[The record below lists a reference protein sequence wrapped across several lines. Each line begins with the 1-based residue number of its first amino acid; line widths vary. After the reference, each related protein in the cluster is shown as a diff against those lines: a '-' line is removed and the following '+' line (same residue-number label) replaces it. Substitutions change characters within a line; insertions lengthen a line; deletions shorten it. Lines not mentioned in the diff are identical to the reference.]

1 MLGATRLAR
10 LARCILTA
18 GALFSGVAA
27 CEPWRDDSVA
37 TTSPQAAPIIATAGP
52 ATSEP
57 PKPPP
62 PAATV
67 RTERKAQPS
76 PPRPLQIAPY
86 APIASAW
93 PIEVFGP
100 LPPPAIEPVEVVGLS
115 ESEAVD
121 LLGEPIERSWRPP
134 SKVLRYASNDCSVD
148 IYFYL
153 DVAKDRFQALQI
165 KAPDSAADESQLKTC
180 LGKVRN
186 DHRTR

>member
-1 MLGATRLAR
+1 MLGATRRAR

-18 GALFSGVAA
+18 VAVVGGVAG
-27 CEPWRDDSVA
+27 CEPWRDDDVA
-37 TTSPQAAPIIATAGP
+37 MGPRQPAPMIVGAAPAATDL
-52 ATSEP
+52 

-62 PAATV
+62 PATAV
-67 RTERKAQPS
+67 RTVHKPQPP
-76 PPRPLQIAPY
+76 PPRPFRIEPY

-100 LPPPAIEPVEVVGLS
+100 LPPPIVEPVEVVGLS

-121 LLGEPIERSWRPP
+121 LLGAPVERSWRPP
-134 SKVLRYASNDCSVD
+134 SKVLRYAAADCTVD

-165 KAPDSAADESQLKTC
+165 KAPNSAADETALKTC
-180 LGKVRN
+180 LGKVRD